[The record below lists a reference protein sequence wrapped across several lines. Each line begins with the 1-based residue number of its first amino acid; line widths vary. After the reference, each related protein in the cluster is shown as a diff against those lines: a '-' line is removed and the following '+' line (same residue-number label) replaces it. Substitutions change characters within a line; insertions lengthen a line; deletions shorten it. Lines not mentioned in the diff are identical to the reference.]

1 MLGNTRLADQ
11 VVHDLDTGDL
21 SAGERIAVDALRTTW
36 ALWHASPSSV
46 IDAADAVLAA
56 VDDIDPEDLPNIF
69 ELTTP
74 PRLRMMAAGSRA
86 RALWYLGEID
96 ASRRALVALVHE
108 PDAYPP
114 WRVNVLGAL
123 ALLEAC
129 AGNLRAASEHA
140 RDALA
145 AATATHLQDHPATID
160 ARLAN
165 AHVARERGD
174 LRRAEALL
182 ADLHARATRSR
193 RPVTLALHSVEQ
205 ALWYL
210 AAGHPERGLAELER
224 NRASGDPPPPAA
236 VDARQHAAEVR
247 LLVAQGDIGRAR
259 SVLDRAVEQCP
270 PTSDLA
276 AVAVLVAVARH
287 DLEAA
292 ATRLGS
298 WRPDAVEPRARLERE
313 LWAAIVAAES
323 GDRRQARARVVP
335 LIAEAR
341 DEGHVRLFLD
351 AGWPVERLLRG
362 LHPAS
367 PSPYLRRILEC
378 ARSSRDAATREA
390 PAGLSDRELE
400 VVRYLPTALS
410 NAEIAAHLYVSVNT
424 LKTHLRAIYRKL
436 GVTGRREA
444 IERAEDL
451 GVA

>member
-1 MLGNTRLADQ
+1 VIESLTGEDRDLAGYVGAEVLDRLPAR
-11 VVHDLDTGDL
+11 VRRFLARTSVLDRL
-21 SAGERIAVDALRTTW
+21 SASLCDEVAGRPDGDGEAMLALVEQQG
-36 ALWHASPSSV
+36 LFV
-46 IDAADAVLAA
+46 
-56 VDDIDPEDLPNIF
+56 
-69 ELTTP
+69 
-74 PRLRMMAAGSRA
+74 
-86 RALWYLGEID
+86 
-96 ASRRALVALVHE
+96 RRAARGAGWFSYHPLFR
-108 PDAYPP
+108 D
-114 WRVNVLGAL
+114 VL
-123 ALLEAC
+123 
-129 AGNLRAASEHA
+129 RS
-140 RDALA
+140 
-145 AATATHLQDHPATID
+145 
-160 ARLAN
+160 
-165 AHVARERGD
+165 D
-174 LRRAEALL
+174 LRRSEADAEHALL
-182 ADLHARATRSR
+182 VR
-193 RPVTLALHSVEQ
+193 
-205 ALWYL
+205 
-210 AAGHPERGLAELER
+210 AAGWHLARDEPSRAADYLIEAGDEARLIDLIDRRGR
-224 NRASGDPPPPAA
+224 TPAA

-276 AVAVLVAVARH
+276 AVAVQVAVARH

-351 AGWPVERLLRG
+351 AGGHAERLLRG

-378 ARSSRDAATREA
+378 ARSSREAATREA

-424 LKTHLRAIYRKL
+424 VKTHMRAISRKL